1 MTEISAAE
9 MSDLIGK
16 IYDCTI
22 EPDRWPDT
30 MQRIC
35 SKIDC
40 LFSAIVLVDFENSDH
55 HFFKEW
61 NTDSFWMQKQ
71 QEYLEDMTEVYR
83 SSPRMPYTNSID
95 EPLVLSRDIPEREW
109 VNTRFYREW
118 VKPQGIKDS
127 LQTIV
132 LQGPA
137 RLGVFTANRHE
148 SVGVATDREIAVLR
162 LLAPHIRRAVTIS
175 DVIDLKSL
183 EAQALSATLDKFN
196 AGVAVVAE
204 DNRILHA
211 NRAARDM
218 FAAGGPV
225 RSVKGR
231 LVTRNKHAQQE
242 LTQAIVTAQRD
253 EVAIGA
259 TGIGISLNG
268 NGADG
273 ADAAIAH
280 VLPLARGDLRTRLVP
295 RATAAVFVTQTAAP
309 TPRDLKA
316 IADSY
321 RLTKAE
327 TRLLELL
334 AQGITLSDAAET
346 LDIAET
352 TAKTHLAHIFS
363 KTGVSRQ
370 ADLLALIDR
379 LVPPLAAQGQA

>member
-1 MTEISAAE
+1 
-9 MSDLIGK
+9 
-16 IYDCTI
+16 
-22 EPDRWPDT
+22 
-30 MQRIC
+30 
-35 SKIDC
+35 
-40 LFSAIVLVDFENSDH
+40 
-55 HFFKEW
+55 
-61 NTDSFWMQKQ
+61 
-71 QEYLEDMTEVYR
+71 
-83 SSPRMPYTNSID
+83 
-95 EPLVLSRDIPEREW
+95 
-109 VNTRFYREW
+109 
-118 VKPQGIKDS
+118 
-127 LQTIV
+127 
-132 LQGPA
+132 
-137 RLGVFTANRHE
+137 
-148 SVGVATDREIAVLR
+148 
-162 LLAPHIRRAVTIS
+162 
-175 DVIDLKSL
+175 L

-259 TGIGISLNG
+259 AGIGISLNG

-280 VLPLARGDLRTRLVP
+280 VLPLARGDLRARLVP
-295 RATAAVFVTQTAAP
+295 RATAAVFVTQTASP
-309 TPRDLKA
+309 TPRDLKGV
-316 IADSY
+316 ADSY

-346 LDIAET
+346 LDVAET

-370 ADLLALIDR
+370 VDLLALIDR